1 MSLQW
6 PQPILS
12 LAEGKDKSKYCKF
25 HQDHEH
31 RTKECKHLKKQI
43 ETLIHQGKLQKFVQ
57 KMDSYGQ
64 QQRDEKDRD
73 QETDN
78 TKAPIGEIR
87 MIVDKLVVGGPSKS
101 PKMSYLRKSGANIRR
116 TL

>member
-1 MSLQW
+1 MQ
-6 PQPILS
+6 
-12 LAEGKDKSKYCKF
+12 
-25 HQDHEH
+25 
-31 RTKECKHLKKQI
+31 
-43 ETLIHQGKLQKFVQ
+43 TLEKTNRDLDHQGKLQKFVQ
-57 KMDSYGQ
+57 KMDSYEQ